1 MKTEEMVILISFVGT
16 GLLIMILLMWFM
28 STYYRRIWRS
38 FREPAETNGTILDI
52 WVERD
57 RNVES
62 QNFEPYIVTYS
73 YYDGSSLHEKSFKTK
88 DRKRVRKWKV
98 NDKIVVYYDRQ
109 KPEEA
114 VTAMQVESEKS
125 NWWKILLGFVV
136 IVLPAVIY
144 VCRTM

>member
-1 MKTEEMVILISFVGT
+1 MKTEEMVILISFVGM

-57 RNVES
+57 RNVETPS
-62 QNFEPYIVTYS
+62 FEPYVVTYS
-73 YYDGSSLHEKSFKTK
+73 YYDGSSLHEKSFKTN

-109 KPEEA
+109 KPEDA